1 MEVKIQFDM
10 VVKSLAN
17 IRSKVQNL
25 DSSKSMGDSG
35 SNHLSSLHHLVHLN
49 QKLDNLLTAYQAVTL
64 KNEAAAKK
72 AVHAMKDY
80 DEQLEEGFEGRAM
93 SR

>member
-1 MEVKIQFDM
+1 MEVKIQFDT
-10 VVKSLAN
+10 VEKSLAN
-17 IRSKVQNL
+17 IRSKAQNL

-35 SNHLSSLHHLVHLN
+35 SYHLSSLLHLVHLN
-49 QKLDNLLTAYQAVTL
+49 QKLGNLLTAYQTVTL

-72 AVHAMKDY
+72 AVHAMKEY
-80 DEQLEEGFEGRAM
+80 DEQLDKGFESQAM

>member
-1 MEVKIQFDM
+1 MEVKIQFDT
-10 VVKSLAN
+10 VEKLLAN
-17 IRSKVQNL
+17 IRSNAQNL

-35 SNHLSSLHHLVHLN
+35 SNHLSSLQHLDHLN

-72 AVHAMKDY
+72 AVHAMKEY
-80 DEQLEEGFEGRAM
+80 DEQLEKGFEGQAM